1 MPQSHDTTLDH
12 YRMAGLENGLH
23 RENKHD
29 RFIRLAPGRVQRALD
44 KIEMVGRLASSQ
56 NAYSEQEA
64 RKIVT
69 ALTEQVDAVARRL
82 LHEKPGKKAFSFDE

>member
-1 MPQSHDTTLDH
+1 
-12 YRMAGLENGLH
+12 
-23 RENKHD
+23 
-29 RFIRLAPGRVQRALD
+29 
-44 KIEMVGRLASSQ
+44 MVGRLASSQ